1 VPACGSRRATSHGL
15 ELVVLNGCDSLEL
28 GKMCREAGV
37 PVVVCWATE
46 LQDEAAYLFA
56 RGFFGALGQD
66 GRAPDGYARA
76 FEAGKEAILKKR
88 RRVLRADGAVEEEVP
103 YFEIADPRQARELP
117 TARPTAELPKAAGI
131 PQLLQPCGSYFATQA
146 GEVLRL
152 GRRAE
157 GAAGQ

>member
-1 VPACGSRRATSHGL
+1 M
-15 ELVVLNGCDSLEL
+15 LNGCDSLEL
-28 GKMCREAGV
+28 GKMCRELGV
-37 PVVVCWATE
+37 PVVVCWATTVV
-46 LQDEAAYLFA
+46 DEAAYLFA

-76 FEAGKEAILKKR
+76 FEAGKEAILEKR
-88 RRVLRADGAVEEEVP
+88 RRVRRADGAVEEEAP

-117 TARPTAELPKAAGI
+117 NGSWAAGI